1 MSSYF
6 TGTVNPNIKGGSSV
20 GDTNPGGGV
29 GIVNKHPAS
38 GLGSDWNMGPIYP
51 PKGEWD
57 DFDEEYY
64 QDDEDDIEEFDMKL
78 YRKSSKSF
86 NVTPTDS
93 KRHKGNPTGYMGGIG
108 ADMSAVIGMSAG
120 KSIDGQILIEDY
132 IREILKE
139 YSSSSGNIAVQ
150 SKPKASNFGSKNLEP
165 YVVPGLPVDSDGAG
179 YIYTDKHDLETQ
191 SDEIDFN
198 SGMSSWEVVEDD
210 LDKES
215 KDLTNFLNK
224 NKLYS
229 S

>member
-1 MSSYF
+1 
-6 TGTVNPNIKGGSSV
+6 
-20 GDTNPGGGV
+20 
-29 GIVNKHPAS
+29 
-38 GLGSDWNMGPIYP
+38 
-51 PKGEWD
+51 
-57 DFDEEYY
+57 
-64 QDDEDDIEEFDMKL
+64 MKL

-108 ADMSAVIGMSAG
+108 ADMSAVIGLSAG
-120 KSIDGQILIEDY
+120 KNIEGQVLIEDY

-150 SKPKASNFGSKNLEP
+150 SKPKASNFGSKNRSSYPIKKSTNHTNKIDNSRSQKSKGLDQGGIGQSVRTPKNLEP
-165 YVVPGLPVDSDGAG
+165 YVVPGLPVDSDGAL

-191 SDEIDFN
+191 SDEFGFN
-198 SGMSSWEVVEDD
+198 SGMSSWEVIEDD

-215 KDLTNFLNK
+215 KDLSNFLNK